1 MASAEASA
9 DDHQRAVLERQL
21 HGLPND
27 AEQPNSQPNSK
38 PNIIIYATRLDKVI
52 LSLSSICAIIAGA
65 LNPLVPVCS
74 INNFLRITVINNS
87 TTY

>member
-9 DDHQRAVLERQL
+9 DDHQRTVLERQL

-27 AEQPNSQPNSK
+27 AGQPNSK

-74 INNFLRITVINNS
+74 INKFLRVAVVDHN

>member
-27 AEQPNSQPNSK
+27 AEQPNSK

-74 INNFLRITVINNS
+74 INNFLRITVINNN

>member
-27 AEQPNSQPNSK
+27 AEQPNSK

-74 INNFLRITVINNS
+74 INDFLRITVINNN